1 MSNGLVTVSNGH
13 ATMAKTEGGDVLS
26 AAVQEITK
34 TENKPNVAMV
44 SEHRRRGL
52 TQILSDKM
60 PRTVRVGEL
69 IS

>member
-26 AAVQEITK
+26 TAVQEITK

-44 SEHRRRGL
+44 SEHREEG
-52 TQILSDKM
+52 SSHKY
-60 PRTVRVGEL
+60 
-69 IS
+69 

>member
-13 ATMAKTEGGDVLS
+13 ATMAAKTEGGGDVLS

-44 SEHRRRGL
+44 SEQRGGVF
-52 TQILSDKM
+52 TQILQ
-60 PRTVRVGEL
+60 
-69 IS
+69 

>member
-13 ATMAKTEGGDVLS
+13 ATMAAKTEGGGDVLS

-44 SEHRRRGL
+44 SELKRKL
-52 TQILSDKM
+52 L
-60 PRTVRVGEL
+60 RTNNAAGM
-69 IS
+69 

>member
-13 ATMAKTEGGDVLS
+13 ATMAKTEGGGDVLS

-44 SEHRRRGL
+44 SEHREEGSSHKYEVTSCL
-52 TQILSDKM
+52 VQ
-60 PRTVRVGEL
+60 
-69 IS
+69 